1 MNKILSTC
9 LLATALTFV
18 SCDEDKKDP
27 EMAQAETT
35 QGDFNFKADE
45 FADLKILRYQIPG
58 WENLSLKE
66 QKLVYYL
73 TQAGLSGRDII
84 WDQNY
89 RHNLSIREA
98 LENIYVNYEGD
109 RSSEDWT
116 AFETYLKRVWFSN
129 GIHHHYSNAK
139 LKPEFSKEYLDTLLK
154 ETETDLTGEA
164 YEVIFNDQDAK
175 KVNLNEADGLIE
187 GSAVNMYGEGITAAE
202 VDAFYANKKSPNPE
216 RPLAYGINTKLVKE
230 NGKLVE
236 KVYKSGGLYGEAID
250 EIVKW
255 LEKAKGVAENEKQA
269 NALGLLI
276 NYYKT
281 GDLQTWDEYNVAWV
295 EATEGNIDYINSF
308 IEVYNDPKGYTG
320 SYESIIQIKDFDM
333 SEKMSVVE
341 KNVQWF
347 EDNSPIMDEHKKD
360 SVVGVTYKTVIVAGE
375 SGDASPST
383 PIGVNLPNSSWIRKE
398 HGSKSVSLGNII
410 NAYDNAGGSGRL
422 KEFAHDEEEIALSEK
437 YGKQSDKLHTAL
449 HEVVGHAS
457 GQLNQGVGTTKETL
471 KSYASTLE
479 EGRADLVGLYYLMD
493 PKLEEL
499 GLTDNAEELG
509 KAAYNDYIRNGL
521 VTQLVRLEL
530 GDDVEEAHMRNRQ
543 WVSAWVFE
551 KGKEEG
557 VIEKV
562 EKDGKTYYDIKD
574 YQKLRELFGELLRET
589 QRIKSEGDYE
599 AVKALVENY
608 GVKVDQKMHKEV
620 LDRNAQFKSAPYSG
634 FINPVLVAEMNDN
647 GEITAIKVTQPES
660 FEKQMM
666 NYSENFSFLTE
677 KKEAKEDAKKE
688 EAFEASEM

>member
-9 LLATALTFV
+9 LLVTALTFV
-18 SCDEDKKDP
+18 SCDQDKKDAEP
-27 EMAQAETT
+27 AQTETT
-35 QGDFNFKADE
+35 SQEDFNYKAEE
-45 FADLKILRYQIPG
+45 FADLKILRYEIPG

-89 RHNLSIREA
+89 RHNLKIREA
-98 LENIYVNYEGD
+98 LENIYANFNGD
-109 RSSEDWT
+109 TSTEDWK
-116 AFETYLKRVWFSN
+116 AFETYVKRVWFSN

-139 LKPEFSKEYLDTLLK
+139 LKPGFSKDYFDTLLK
-154 ETETDLTGEA
+154 ETNTELTGEA
-164 YEVIFNDQDAK
+164 YDVIFNDKDAK
-175 KVNLNEADGLIE
+175 KVNLKEADGLIK
-187 GSAVNMYGEGITAAE
+187 GSAINMYGEDVTSAE

-216 RPLAYGINTKLVKE
+216 KPLAYGINTKLVKE
-230 NGKLVE
+230 DGKLVE
-236 KVYKSGGLYGEAID
+236 KVYKSGGLYGDAID

-276 NYYKT
+276 DYYNT

-333 SEKMSVVE
+333 SEKMSKVE
-341 KNVQWF
+341 QNVQWF

-375 SGDASPST
+375 AGDASPST
-383 PIGVNLPNSSWIRKE
+383 PIGVNLPNSSWIRKQ

-410 NAYDNAGGSGRL
+410 NAYENAGGSDRL

-437 YGKQSDKLHTAL
+437 YGKQADKIHTAL

-499 GLTDNAEELG
+499 GLTDNSEELG

-521 VTQLVRLEL
+521 MTQLVRLEL

-551 KGKEEG
+551 KGKEDG

-599 AVKALVENY
+599 AAKNLVENY
-608 GVKVDQKMHKEV
+608 GVKVDQDLHKEV
-620 LDRNAQFKSAPYSG
+620 LERNAKFKSAPYSG
-634 FINPVLVAEMNDN
+634 FINPVLVPEMDEN

-666 NYSENFSFLTE
+666 NYSENYSFLTE
-677 KKEAKEDAKKE
+677 KEEAKKE
-688 EAFEASEM
+688 ETAEAAEMQ